1 MGARADL
8 TRFILTSK
16 IFNSPFLLRK
26 SDFLAKII
34 HILKLKVQKSKLLY
48 LKYVYNVISLFFSF
62 LVVLFKSSD
71 STIPFFKS
79 FQNFLKVD
87 FMYFKPLSFSSK
99 LYTVNNELSRC
110 SSTPTKG
117 CSFWSNFKCILLIVI
132 FFINKI
138 IMLT

>member
-8 TRFILTSK
+8 TRFILTPK
-16 IFNSPFLLRK
+16 ILNSSFLLRK
-26 SDFLAKII
+26 RDFLAKIL

-48 LKYVYNVISLFFSF
+48 LKYVYNAISLFFSF

-71 STIPFFKS
+71 TTIPFFKS

-87 FMYFKPLSFSSK
+87 FIKPLSFSSK